1 MTRDPDLF
9 EMYRW
14 MLVIIGSV
22 YTLACMAQTLFGW
35 LDYFSQSRR
44 TQVLGHYAVV
54 LLLRARIRRFAR
66 DLWQI
71 GLLLAVFAA
80 VVYANRGLQGPM

>member
-1 MTRDPDLF
+1 MPKEPDLF

-14 MLVIIGSV
+14 VLMIICGV
-22 YTLACMAQTLFGW
+22 YTLACLGQTLFGW

-54 LLLRARIRRFAR
+54 LLLRARVRRFAR

-71 GLLLAVFAA
+71 GVLLAIFVGL
-80 VVYANRGLQGPM
+80 VYAHRGF

>member
-1 MTRDPDLF
+1 MTQTPDLF

-14 MLVIIGSV
+14 VLMIICSV
-22 YTLACMAQTLFGW
+22 YTLACLGQTLFGW

-44 TQVLGHYAVV
+44 TQVLGHYAMV
-54 LLLRARIRRFAR
+54 LLLRARTRRFAR

-71 GLLLAVFAA
+71 ALLLVVFAV
-80 VVYANRGLQGPM
+80 VVYAHRGLQGPT